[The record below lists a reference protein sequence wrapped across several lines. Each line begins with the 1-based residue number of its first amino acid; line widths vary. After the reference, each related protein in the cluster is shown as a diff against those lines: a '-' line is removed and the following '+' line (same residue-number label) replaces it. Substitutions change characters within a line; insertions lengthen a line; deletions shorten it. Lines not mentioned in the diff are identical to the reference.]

1 MHNYN
6 LNQSVNK
13 LVLPNKNLCARGDYY
28 IFCNARIYSYD
39 SKYETINTFGFF
51 FHPHSM
57 YLVCWCHINLCPD
70 PRVWPEFKDLTEP
83 DLVICL
89 QTLFNR
95 QVLHSSLHL
104 STNVIHVFW
113 ETNRDIDLTIW
124 YDPEISS
131 ISAIFFSFL
140 SLCFASCSSLILL
153 IPTESSRFHNL
164 NFHTHPIPFY
174 LKYAADI
181 SKQLIFLHY

>member
-1 MHNYN
+1 MYHISYSSFSS
-6 LNQSVNK
+6 LFCFSKGNQILLWASHMIQSMK
-13 LVLPNKNLCARGDYY
+13 PLTRLG
-28 IFCNARIYSYD
+28 
-39 SKYETINTFGFF
+39 F

-57 YLVCWCHINLCPD
+57 YLVCWCHIDLGPD

-83 DLVICL
+83 NLVICL
-89 QTLFNR
+89 QTLFNG

-124 YDPEISS
+124 YDPEISC

-140 SLCFASCSSLILL
+140 SLCFASCSSLFLL
-153 IPTESSRFHNL
+153 IPTEISRFHNL
-164 NFHTHPIPFY
+164 NFHTHPIPLY
-174 LKYAADI
+174 LKYASDI